1 MKTFEWSSLFE
12 TGLTDVDAQHRRL
25 VELLNALG
33 EHIDSGDPEQ
43 IDRVLQELAAYT
55 VVHFEAE
62 EKLMREAALDTRHV
76 AEHCATHQRF
86 VAQVVA
92 WMASRNNAGQLSA
105 AELLDYLANWLVF
118 HILGEDRSMGRQIFA
133 VRAGVTATE
142 AFETDRPSEDPRT
155 DILLRALRRLY
166 VDLVN
171 RNELLVQAQ
180 SNLTALNAS
189 LEKRVEERTAE
200 LALANEHLRAE
211 QQNAIE
217 TAKMASL
224 GRMVAGFAH
233 ELNTPVGIAVGAVS
247 QLNDEVRKLEA
258 MLQREEVD
266 EHEVQDVLTFMA
278 ESAGLAGSNLQRAG
292 RLVQSFKRT
301 AVDQTSEAERDFAL
315 AELIDDVLHNLQPV
329 FKRTAIAFVV
339 DCPKDLVLHGVP
351 GVLTQVF
358 TNLCTNAY
366 SHAYAEGS
374 RGGTVH
380 ISAQRSGGNVEV
392 CFQDD
397 GAGIPSENVAKV
409 FEPFYTTNRH
419 RGGSGLG
426 LYIVYSLITQSLGG
440 SIECQ
445 SNPDQGTLFT
455 FRFSYTAAAQ
465 PGDSS

>member
-1 MKTFEWSSLFE
+1 MKTFEWTSLFE
-12 TGLTDVDAQHRRL
+12 TGLTDVDAQHQRL

-33 EHIDSGDPEQ
+33 EHIDSGDPDQ

-55 VVHFEAE
+55 VVHFESE
-62 EKLMREAALDTRHV
+62 EKQMREAALDPRHV
-76 AEHCATHQRF
+76 DEHCATHQRF

-105 AELLDYLANWLVF
+105 GELLNYLANWLVF

-133 VRAGVTATE
+133 VRAGVSAAE
-142 AFETDRPSEDPRT
+142 AYESDRPSEDPRT

-166 VDLVN
+166 IDLVE

-200 LALANEHLRAE
+200 LAQANAHLRAE

-217 TAKMASL
+217 SAKMASL

-233 ELNTPVGIAVGAVS
+233 EVNTPVGIAVGAVS
-247 QLNDEVRKLEA
+247 QFNAEVRKLEA
-258 MLQREEVD
+258 MLQRDEVD
-266 EHEVQDVLTFMA
+266 EREVQDVLSFMT
-278 ESAGLAGSNLQRAG
+278 ESAGLAESNLQRAG

-315 AELIDDVLHNLQPV
+315 AELIDDVLHNMQPV

-339 DCPKDLVLHGVP
+339 DCPKDLTLHGVP
-351 GVLTQVF
+351 GVLNQVF
-358 TNLCTNAY
+358 TNLCTNAF
-366 SHAYAEGS
+366 SHAYAEGA
-374 RGGTVH
+374 RGGTVR
-380 ISAQRSGGNVEV
+380 ISARRSERSVEV
-392 CFQDD
+392 RFQDD
-397 GAGIPSENVAKV
+397 GAGIPAENVAKV

-445 SNPDQGTLFT
+445 SDPNQGTLFIL
-455 FRFSYTAAAQ
+455 RFPYVAAVQ
-465 PGDSS
+465 PGEGS